1 MYIEYALGPT
11 STATEPSAN
20 MTVAAAYVE
29 RPWPTLVAAFEL
41 SKRFRQP
48 IKRRILFTKITK
60 IRCHVHRRICHALDE
75 VVRGEFTSVL
85 VNIIAQPGMQRAE
98 FATGDFAWDIGMRL
112 QRGRIK
118 LRGVDML
125 PIA

>member
-1 MYIEYALGPT
+1 VYIEYALGPT

-48 IKRRILFTKITK
+48 IKAPHTFYEDNQDK
-60 IRCHVHRRICHALDE
+60 VSFHRRICHALDE

-118 LRGVDML
+118 LRG
-125 PIA
+125 